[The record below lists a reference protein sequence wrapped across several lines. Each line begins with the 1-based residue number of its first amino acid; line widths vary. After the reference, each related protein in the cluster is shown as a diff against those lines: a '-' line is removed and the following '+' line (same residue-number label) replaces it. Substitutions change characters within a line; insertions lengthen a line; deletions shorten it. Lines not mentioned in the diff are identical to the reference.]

1 MIVFFVIILQ
11 LKINLDIDELFNS
24 FVISQ
29 QKEKST
35 KGMKEVTSAKLQVLL
50 FVILIIIW
58 S

>member
-1 MIVFFVIILQ
+1 MKVIVIFVIILQ
-11 LKINLDIDELFNS
+11 LKINLDIDELFTN

-29 QKEKST
+29 QKE
-35 KGMKEVTSAKLQVLL
+35 MKEVTSAKLQVLL